1 MGTNGWSGLDGRSRG
16 ITTRVG
22 SNVRTNPVC
31 IIPGDAQG
39 KLICVFPSLTPNA
52 QGCRYS
58 VRLVRKPDGTI
69 DAYLCHIA
77 HEGHDNK
84 RARGPSMEIKASVTQ
99 AMLDQ
104 TKRHM
109 LADLTKVHAMSQD
122 EIVKVA
128 AWRDREIR
136 KTKVPNTVG
145 SVQKAIAAK
154 QRALLKT
161 EGGFNVATGWV
172 WKDGEYVPASTGED
186 GKAVGN
192 SRLILSLDRKIFTKK

>member
-1 MGTNGWSGLDGRSRG
+1 
-16 ITTRVG
+16 
-22 SNVRTNPVC
+22 
-31 IIPGDAQG
+31 
-39 KLICVFPSLTPNA
+39 
-52 QGCRYS
+52 
-58 VRLVRKPDGTI
+58 
-69 DAYLCHIA
+69 
-77 HEGHDNK
+77 
-84 RARGPSMEIKASVTQ
+84 MEIKASVTQ

-145 SVQKAIAAK
+145 SVQRAIAAK

-161 EGGFNVATGWV
+161 EGDFNVATGWV